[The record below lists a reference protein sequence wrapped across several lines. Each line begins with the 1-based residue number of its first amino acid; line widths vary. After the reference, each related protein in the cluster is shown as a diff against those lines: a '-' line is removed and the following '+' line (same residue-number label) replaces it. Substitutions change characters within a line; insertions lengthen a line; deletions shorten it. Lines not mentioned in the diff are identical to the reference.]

1 MNKTRIALG
10 IGIVLVVLAA
20 YTSPAAADADVYFD
34 PDPSTIGIGETATIQ
49 LMWHVDAN
57 ECGARSFQIG
67 IDFDPSV
74 VNITEVSNPYLF
86 SWGGTDYY
94 QWDVYFSHIY
104 RDDPVMAPMGGG
116 IWTTGSHPACYN
128 SPTTVPIGN
137 FTMVG
142 VSAGTCPLIF
152 TFENRA
158 VPSIM
163 YSALTNCTDEIDD
176 DRITWTNGKVGC
188 VGLLEPFEKEL
199 VSGWNL
205 ISLPLTPDDNS
216 TSAVLSSISGK
227 YDAVFRYDVTA
238 KEFEVVTDGTMDS
251 GIGYFVNV
259 TTAGT
264 WSYMGRC
271 TSISVDLKPGLNC
284 VGWGNTSEDISDALS
299 PISGNYTYAA
309 RWNADNPK
317 YEVYDANA
325 PIEFIDFE
333 TMERGNG
340 YWIAAKENCM
350 LNL

>member
-1 MNKTRIALG
+1 VKKTNNKRIALG

-116 IWTTGSHPACYN
+116 IWTTGSHPACYD

-188 VGLLEPFEKEL
+188 IGGTCYANVDFTGTATENVTCKDCIGVLGLSWQNYEFESPCAPGIMVPRRNYTYCPECCDGTDNDTDGFIDWPADPQCKCCLDETEDFKEGCPGECVPELATVTFVSVGLL
-199 VSGWNL
+199 GL
-205 ISLPLTPDDNS
+205 IG
-216 TSAVLSSISGK
+216 AIWRR
-227 YDAVFRYDVTA
+227 RYD
-238 KEFEVVTDGTMDS
+238 
-251 GIGYFVNV
+251 
-259 TTAGT
+259 
-264 WSYMGRC
+264 
-271 TSISVDLKPGLNC
+271 
-284 VGWGNTSEDISDALS
+284 
-299 PISGNYTYAA
+299 
-309 RWNADNPK
+309 
-317 YEVYDANA
+317 
-325 PIEFIDFE
+325 
-333 TMERGNG
+333 
-340 YWIAAKENCM
+340 
-350 LNL
+350 